1 MQIQEKALKDIH
13 VARACKERLRKQ
25 IDLLDIRADTAVA
38 VEQQNIKELERK
50 EDGRIIEFPKSK
62 GTSLYLSAST

>member
-1 MQIQEKALKDIH
+1 MR

-25 IDLLDIRADTAVA
+25 IDLLDIRAETAIA

-50 EDGRIIEFPKSK
+50 ENSKTIEFPKSK

>member
-1 MQIQEKALKDIH
+1 MRI
-13 VARACKERLRKQ
+13 ARTCKERLRKQ
-25 IDLLDIRADTAVA
+25 IDLLDTRAETAVA

-50 EDGRIIEFPKSK
+50 ENSETIEFPKSK